1 MSAFSRELR
10 SFITVSQSTSIREA
24 ATRLNISAPALS
36 RQMQILERSYG
47 TDLLTRTST
56 GIALTPDG
64 EHLRAQALDWFAA
77 EAKINQRMR
86 QKQQRAGIHLRIGVM
101 ECFVETVIP
110 GFAERLEKAFGPV
123 ELDLIRGSTD
133 DLIAMAERNELDIVA
148 AFNMPTLT
156 RLIIV
161 NSYDYH
167 LGVVYSPTLGPEG
180 EGPISLQAAL
190 DWPLC
195 LPSSGLSIYN
205 RLLAEILS
213 VRVNPEVALNTNSIN
228 AILMYLRHGKGV
240 SILTWLDVAREVEAG
255 HLRFRPL
262 ANKRLTETLSI
273 AICRGNA
280 LGDKTG
286 LVIDHLDTAIKA
298 VGR

>member
-47 TDLLTRTST
+47 TELLIRTSS
-56 GIALTPDG
+56 GIALTGQG
-64 EHLRAQALDWFAA
+64 EQLRAQALEWFAS
-77 EAKINQRMR
+77 ETKINQSMR
-86 QKQQRAGIHLRIGVM
+86 QKQQPAGLRLRIGVM

-110 GFAERLEKAFGPV
+110 RLTERLEREYGTV
-123 ELDLIRGSTD
+123 ELDLVRASTD
-133 DLIAMAERNELDIVA
+133 DLIAMAERNELDLLA

-156 RLIIV
+156 RLILV

-167 LGVVYSPTLGPEG
+167 LGVVYSPSIGLEG
-180 EGPISLQAAL
+180 EGPITLQDAL

-195 LPSSGLSIYN
+195 LPSSGLSIHN
-205 RLLAEILS
+205 RLVAEILS
-213 VRVNPEVALNTNSIN
+213 VRVNPAVALTTNSIN
-228 AILMYLRHGKGV
+228 AILMYLRHGRGI
-240 SILTWLDVAREVEAG
+240 SILTWLDVVREVEG
-255 HLRFRPL
+255 GQLKFRPL
-262 ANKRLTETLSI
+262 ATKRLTESLSI
-273 AICRGNA
+273 AICRGNT

-286 LVIDHLDTAIKA
+286 LVVDHLDA
-298 VGR
+298 VIREIGW